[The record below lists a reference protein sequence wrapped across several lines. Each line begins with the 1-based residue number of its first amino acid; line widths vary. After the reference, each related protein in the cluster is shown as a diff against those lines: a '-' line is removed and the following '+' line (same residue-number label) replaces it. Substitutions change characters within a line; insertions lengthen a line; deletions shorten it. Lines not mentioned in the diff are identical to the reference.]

1 MKEGHPN
8 LLPHH
13 RNRQQTFSSYQ
24 AHSLKRTYDY
34 SPSWLT
40 VLTKD
45 RHSALPSQRQG
56 KKEQAQIHLL
66 QKMSLP

>member
-56 KKEQAQIHLL
+56 KKAQIHLL